1 MSRVDPILSRRSI
14 RRFTPESVEEAQIRV
29 LLTAGMCAPSADD
42 ERPWHFVVIS
52 DPAMRL
58 TLSQVSAYTYVVKD
72 APVAI
77 LVCGDE
83 SLQKQHGCWML
94 DCAASTE
101 NILLEANLIGLGA
114 VWLGIY
120 PVEGRIQKV
129 RLVTGAP
136 SNVVPFSIVAVG
148 HPAER
153 KYPISRYDQ
162 SRVHY
167 EQWDSGNS
175 QTVPLYDDAKGSR
188 S

>member
-1 MSRVDPILSRRSI
+1 MPRTDPILSRRSI
-14 RRFTPESVEEAQIRV
+14 RRFTHEKIDEAQVRA
-29 LLTAGMCAPSADD
+29 LLSAGMCAPSADD
-42 ERPWHFVVIS
+42 ERPWHFVVVT
-52 DPAMRL
+52 DPSIRL

-72 APVAI
+72 SPVAI

-94 DCAASTE
+94 DCSAATE

-129 RLVTGAP
+129 RIVTGAP
-136 SNVVPFSIVAVG
+136 QHVVPFSIVAVG

-153 KYPISRYDQ
+153 KYPISRYDEC
-162 SRVHY
+162 RVHY
-167 EQWDSGNS
+167 EQWKTS
-175 QTVPLYDDAKGSR
+175 QG
-188 S
+188 